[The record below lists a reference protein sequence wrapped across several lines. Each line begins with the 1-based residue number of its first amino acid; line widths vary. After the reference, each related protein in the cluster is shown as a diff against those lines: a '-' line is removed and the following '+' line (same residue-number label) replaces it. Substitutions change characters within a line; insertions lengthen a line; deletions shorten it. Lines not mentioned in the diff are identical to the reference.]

1 VCCSRRDEVKPRKTI
16 RRFDVFAEYRKQEQ
30 QEKGDSERVASGYGL
45 WVAKVVASRRFG
57 TTRAGSESAPSGGE
71 KKGEDGP
78 KRQGDWHLLD
88 GEPQTDALF
97 DKEIVQRMGEEFY
110 REVFVPEIRAA
121 REEGK
126 SYEAIRDSL
135 RKTWNS

>member
-1 VCCSRRDEVKPRKTI
+1 MKPKKTI

-30 QEKGDSERVASGYGL
+30 QERGDSVPVASGYGL

-57 TTRAGSESAPSGGE
+57 TARAGGEGAPGGGE
-71 KKGEDGP
+71 KQGQESP

-88 GEPQTDALF
+88 GEPQTDKLF
-97 DKEIVQRMGEEFY
+97 QKEIVQRMGEEFY

-121 REEGK
+121 RGEGK

-135 RKTWNS
+135 RKSWNS

>member
-1 VCCSRRDEVKPRKTI
+1 MRAPPAAGRRRAT
-16 RRFDVFAEYRKQEQ
+16 RR
-30 QEKGDSERVASGYGL
+30 
-45 WVAKVVASRRFG
+45 
-57 TTRAGSESAPSGGE
+57 
-71 KKGEDGP
+71 P

-97 DKEIVQRMGEEFY
+97 KKEIVLRMGEEFY
-110 REVFVPEIRAA
+110 QEVFVPEIRSA

>member
-1 VCCSRRDEVKPRKTI
+1 MKPKKTI

-57 TTRAGSESAPSGGE
+57 TTRAGGEGSSGGE
-71 KKGEDGP
+71 GKQGDEGP

-97 DKEIVQRMGEEFY
+97 KKEIVQRMGEEFY